1 MELWKGPKEK
11 RPPFFGKWA
20 YNRTY
25 RGYIYIYNSIYNW
38 WPTTSKNQQGPLPK
52 REVKEP
58 VVLQWC
64 VDFLRGPRFEG
75 PDSLGSKIF
84 VQDN

>member
-1 MELWKGPKEK
+1 MANPSEPLEPGGCGIFTSGVLSGPKEK
-11 RPPFFGKWA
+11 ASFLMVTGLI
-20 YNRTY
+20 TVLI
-25 RGYIYIYNSIYNW
+25 GVIYIYNSIYNW

-64 VDFLRGPRFEG
+64 VDFL
-75 PDSLGSKIF
+75 
-84 VQDN
+84 